1 MEDDDDWLCNVDNFL
16 GMERKVKRENKDLC
30 VEFKPRLKKKEE
42 ESWEENKEDPPS
54 TNRCISCI

>member
-1 MEDDDDWLCNVDNFL
+1 M
-16 GMERKVKRENKDLC
+16 KRENKDLC